1 MKKIRIISKSMKAKL
16 LFCFLLLPMVVTG
29 HNEKTKLTIQ
39 DKQQPIERVTFM
51 GYVGNRFK
59 QSYNNRILAQNVDRL
74 VEPFYHRNE
83 THLWQSEFWGKWM
96 NSAVLAYQ
104 YLPTDAMLNQI
115 KEAMNKLIETQD
127 DRGYIGNYTDETHL
141 QEWDIWG
148 RKYCILGLL
157 DAYSVTHDK
166 RALTAACREADYLI
180 DELYHSKS
188 TIVELGNQHG
198 MAASSI
204 LKPIC
209 FLYRY
214 TGNKR
219 YFNFAKEIVTLWES
233 TTGPQIIS
241 KANINVSSRFPK
253 PSAAKWYSWEQ
264 GAKAYEM
271 MSCYEGLLE
280 MYRLTGN
287 TEYLSAVE
295 QTWQNIYDT
304 EINITGSGASMESW
318 FGGKKLQYIPIRHF
332 QETCVTATW
341 IKLSRQL
348 LLLTGN
354 TKYADAIEISFY
366 NALLGAMRTDAS
378 DWAKYTPLSG
388 QRLPGSEQCDMGL
401 NCCNASGPRGLFVIP
416 QTAILISATGV
427 DINLYIAGH
436 YKLRTPHRQQMT
448 LKSEGEYPKK
458 NKISFSISLHKAET
472 MEIKLRIPKWSIAT
486 KITVNNIAVDHVQA
500 GKYLELYRTW
510 DNGDRISI
518 EFDMPG
524 IIHRLGQY
532 PEYVA
537 ITRGP
542 IILARDQRLPG
553 PSLEAI
559 LTPAA
564 EDKQQILLEPFN
576 TDNSDIWMSF
586 WAKFQ
591 PEAYTEEDAPVIH
604 VGLCDYASAG
614 NSSQKNDYP
623 FFKVWMPQLFNPT
636 VSQ

>member
-1 MKKIRIISKSMKAKL
+1 MRTINKSMKAGL
-16 LFCFLLLPMVVTG
+16 LFCFFFPYVATAG
-29 HNEKTKLTIQ
+29 NYEKIKLAIQ
-39 DKQQPIERVTFM
+39 DKQQPIEHVTFM
-51 GYVGNRFK
+51 GYIGNRFR
-59 QSYNNRILAQNVDRL
+59 QSYENRVLAQSVDKL
-74 VEPFYHRNE
+74 VEPFCHHNE

-104 YLPTDAMLNQI
+104 YRPSNAMISRIQ
-115 KEAMNKLIETQD
+115 EAVDKLIKTQD
-127 DRGYIGNYTDETHL
+127 SRGYIGNYTDETHL

-157 DAYSVTHDK
+157 DAYGVTHDK
-166 RALTAACREADYLI
+166 KALNAACREADYLI
-180 DELYHSKS
+180 NELHHSKS

-198 MAASSI
+198 MAASSV

-209 FLYRY
+209 YLYRY

-219 YFNFAKEIVTLWES
+219 YFDFAKEIISLWES
-233 TTGPQIIS
+233 ATGPKLIS
-241 KANINVSSRFPK
+241 KAGIDVASRFPK
-253 PSAAKWYSWEQ
+253 PTAAKWYSWEQ

-295 QTWQNIYDT
+295 QVWQNIYDT

-318 FGGKKLQYIPIRHF
+318 FGGKHLQYMPIRHF

-354 TKYADAIEISFY
+354 TKYADAVEISFY

-388 QRLPGSEQCDMGL
+388 QRLPGSEQCGMGL

-416 QTAILISATGV
+416 QTAVLTSAKGV
-427 DINLYIAGH
+427 DVNLYIAGD
-436 YKLRTPHRQQMT
+436 YKLTTPRHQQMV
-448 LKSEGEYPKK
+448 LKLEGEYPKN
-458 NKISFSISLHKAET
+458 NKMSFLLSLKKAENIT
-472 MEIKLRIPKWSIAT
+472 IRLRIPEWSTAT
-486 KITVNNIAVDHVQA
+486 KVIVNDVAVEHVQA
-500 GKYLELYRTW
+500 GKYLELSRTW
-510 DNGDRISI
+510 HHGDRISI

-524 IIHRLGQY
+524 IVHRLGQH

-542 IILARDQRLPG
+542 IVLARDQRLTGPG
-553 PSLEAI
+553 LEAF
-559 LTPAA
+559 LTPVVD
-564 EDKQQILLEPFN
+564 DKQQILLEATN
-576 TDNSDIWMSF
+576 TQNTDIWMSF
-586 WAKFQ
+586 MAKFQ
-591 PEAYTEEDAPVIH
+591 PEAYTEDGAPAIL

-614 NSSQKNDYP
+614 NSSQKDDYP
-623 FFKVWMPQLFNPT
+623 FFKVWMPQLFNPAIL
-636 VSQ
+636 Q

>member
-1 MKKIRIISKSMKAKL
+1 MRTISKSMKAGL
-16 LFCFLLLPMVVTG
+16 LFCFLLLPVSTIA
-29 HNEKTKLTIQ
+29 HNEKVKLTVQ
-39 DKQQPIERVTFM
+39 DKQQPIEQVTFM
-51 GYVGNRFK
+51 GYVGNRFS
-59 QSYNNRILAQNVDRL
+59 QSYDNRILAQSVDRL
-74 VEPFYHRNE
+74 VEPFRHRNE

-104 YLPTDAMLNQI
+104 YQPTEDLFRHIQ
-115 KEAMNKLIETQD
+115 EATDKLIKTQD
-127 DRGYIGNYTDETHL
+127 SRGYIGNYTDDTHL

-166 RALTAACREADYLI
+166 RALTAACRSADYLI
-180 DELYHSKS
+180 DELHHSKY

-219 YFNFAKEIVTLWES
+219 YFNFAKEIVALWES
-233 TTGPQIIS
+233 ANGPQLIS
-241 KANINVSSRFPK
+241 KAGVDVATRFPK
-253 PSAAKWYSWEQ
+253 PTAAKWYSWEQ

-287 TEYLSAVE
+287 MEYLSAVE
-295 QTWQNIYDT
+295 QVWQNIYDT

-318 FGGKKLQYIPIRHF
+318 FGGKLLQYMPIRHF

-354 TKYADAIEISFY
+354 NKYADAVEISFY

-388 QRLPGSEQCDMGL
+388 QRLPGSEQCGMGL

-416 QTAILISATGV
+416 QTAILTSAKGI
-427 DINLYIAGH
+427 DINLYISGD
-436 YKLRTPHRQQMT
+436 YKLRTPHQQQMT

-458 NKISFSISLHKAET
+458 NKMTFLISLNKAET
-472 MEIKLRIPKWSIAT
+472 MEIRLRIPKWSGAT
-486 KITVNNIAVDHVQA
+486 RVVVNDMAVNNVQA
-500 GKYLELYRTW
+500 GKYLELSRMW
-510 DNGDRISI
+510 KNGDRISI

-524 IIHRLGQY
+524 VIHRLSQH

-542 IILARDQRLPG
+542 IVLSRDQRLTG
-553 PSLEAI
+553 PAIEAV
-559 LTPAA
+559 LTPVV
-564 EDKQQILLEPFN
+564 EDQQRIWLEPIDTN
-576 TDNSDIWMSF
+576 NSDIWMSF
-586 WAKFQ
+586 TAKFQ
-591 PEAYTEEDAPVIH
+591 PEAYTEDDAPVIN

-614 NSSQKNDYP
+614 NSSQKDDYP
-623 FFKVWMPQLFNPT
+623 FFRVWMPQLFNPA